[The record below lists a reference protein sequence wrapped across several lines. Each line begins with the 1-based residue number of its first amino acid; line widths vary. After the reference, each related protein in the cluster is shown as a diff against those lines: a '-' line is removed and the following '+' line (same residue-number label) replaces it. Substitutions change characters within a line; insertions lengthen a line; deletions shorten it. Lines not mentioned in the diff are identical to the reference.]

1 MAAVN
6 NTTMNL
12 GVQIDLGDAD
22 FNSFALLKNFNEVL
36 GTVTNNPTSFPLIG
50 AVPLE
55 NVPSSAFLWGI
66 LKDCFLASFH

>member
-12 GVQIDLGDAD
+12 GVQIDLGDPD
-22 FNSFALLKNFNEVL
+22 FNSFAILKNFNEVL
-36 GTVTNNPTSFPLIG
+36 STVTNNPISFPLIS